1 MGVDDGK
8 CLGNGCK
15 YFAGK
20 PDAICFHAGFLPK
33 CSPELKRE
41 RMIEMGNIIIIE
53 WEGYSDKHIIM
64 VGSNAWSGTCL
75 THYENVSES
84 KRCSHFPPQSA
95 MWLDLW
101 RMQQRISRKQR

>member
-20 PDAICFHAGFLPK
+20 PDATCFHAGFLPK

-41 RMIEMGNIIIIE
+41 MMVEMGKVIIIE
-53 WEGYSDKHIIM
+53 WKGYSDRHVIELSEN
-64 VGSNAWSGTCL
+64 GFSGVCV
-75 THYENVSES
+75 THKEAVTENT
-84 KRCSHFPPQSA
+84 RCSHFPPQSA

-101 RMQQRISRKQR
+101 RMQQKTSRDVK